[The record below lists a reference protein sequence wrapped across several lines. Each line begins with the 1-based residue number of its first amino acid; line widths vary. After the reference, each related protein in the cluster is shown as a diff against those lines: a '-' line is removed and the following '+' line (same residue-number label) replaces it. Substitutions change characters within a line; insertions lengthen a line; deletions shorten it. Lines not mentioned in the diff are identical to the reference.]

1 VSNKKIERKG
11 YKAKVSLEEGIEEL
25 IKSFKFS
32 KKNIINNY

>member
-11 YKAKVSLEEGIEEL
+11 YKAKVSLEEGIKEL
-25 IKSFKFS
+25 IKTFKFN